1 VLRLR
6 SFRAIHRFELPCA
19 LELLTLP
26 QVSLIRCP
34 SKTSTDI
41 GGAFKV
47 AEPINLVGAGFNAS
61 RGRRFVD
68 ASGQWS
74 QNGGDHNQRIEGN
87 AIGHSDLQ
95 LSASAY

>member
-6 SFRAIHRFELPCA
+6 SFLAIHRVELPCA

-34 SKTSTDI
+34 SKTPTDI
-41 GGAFKV
+41 GGGFNV
-47 AEPINLVGAGFNAS
+47 AEPISLVGAGFNVS
-61 RGRRFVD
+61 RGRLLVD

-74 QNGGDHNQRIEGN
+74 QNGRDHNQRFEGN
-87 AIGHSDLQ
+87 AIGHSERQ